1 MRTSPSNA
9 SNSRLDSWKDIATYL
24 GRDVRTAIRWE
35 KDKGLPV
42 HRVPGGQRKAVFAYP
57 AELDAWLRREDP
69 AELTAVPQGLK
80 PASLGTYGGATEVGP
95 FPERIVKPNSR
106 DPRLRYYALVAA
118 VGASVLLFTFLRLR
132 SRAVPASFPVRVGFT
147 LNAVQAFDSTNQL
160 LWTYTF
166 SGLLQPTVMEEVRP
180 LAESCY
186 IGDFRGKGDREV
198 LVIAPFYP
206 ALDKENAPRT
216 EVDLFSSRGDL
227 LWSYVP
233 QGRFQFGKHEIDGP
247 WVGLAMFVSS
257 RAGRKQIWVA
267 ASQAVWG
274 NSFVVNLDPETGKD
288 TLRFVN
294 TGVIHALNEV
304 TTPQGTLLLIGGF
317 NNEADTGSL
326 AAIDEA
332 KAFAASP
339 QSEGTRHKCVS
350 CAPGDADYYFEFP
363 RSEINELE
371 QVHED
376 GVIEVSVKDKQ
387 IELVKKELERN
398 AGTTTL
404 YLLRADREFR
414 PVSLRFDSGYDMLH
428 RKLEKEG
435 KLDHTLESCPER
447 LHPRPIRRWTPSGG
461 WTEIKPDPSG
471 ASE

>member
-1 MRTSPSNA
+1 MRTNLSSASNA
-9 SNSRLDSWKDIATYL
+9 RIDSWKDIAAYL

-42 HRVPGGQRKAVFAYP
+42 HRVPGGQRKAVFAYT
-57 AELDAWLRREDP
+57 AELDTWLRREDS
-69 AELTAVPQGLK
+69 AELAAVPQGLK
-80 PASLGTYGGATEVGP
+80 SVSLGASDGTTQVAP
-95 FPERIVKPNSR
+95 FPEQTVKHNSSGS
-106 DPRLRYYALVAA
+106 RLRYYLLVAA
-118 VGASVLLFTFLRLR
+118 VLASFLIFFILRLR
-132 SRAVPASFPVRVGFT
+132 SRADQASFPVRVGFT
-147 LNAVQAFDSTNQL
+147 LNAVQAFDGTNQL

-166 SGLLQPTVMEEVRP
+166 PGLLEPTAMDDVRP
-180 LAESCY
+180 LADFSY
-186 IGDFRGKGDREV
+186 IDDFRGKGDREV
-198 LVIAPFYP
+198 LVIAPFHS
-206 ALDKENAPRT
+206 ALNKGSAART

-233 QGRFQFGKHEIDGP
+233 QGWFQFGKHEIDGP
-247 WVGLAMFVSS
+247 WVGGALFVSS

-267 ASQAVWG
+267 AGQAVWS
-274 NSFVVNLDPETGKD
+274 NSFVVNIDPATGKD

-304 TTPQGTLLLIGGF
+304 TTPRGTFLLVGGF

-326 AAIDEA
+326 AVINEA

-350 CAPGDADYYFEFP
+350 CVPGDVEYYFDFP

-376 GVIEVSVKDKQ
+376 GVVEVNVKDQ
-387 IELVKKELERN
+387 RIELVKKELQWN
-398 AGTTTL
+398 TGIATF
-404 YLLRADREFR
+404 YSLRADRQFR

-428 RKLEKEG
+428 RKLEQEG
-435 KLDHTLESCPER
+435 KLDHTLENCPER
-447 LHPRPIRRWTPSGG
+447 LHPRPIKMWTPSGG
-461 WTEIKPDPSG
+461 WTEIRLDPSG